1 MFWKARVTIYVYDG
15 KTGCRERGGGFLTG
29 VSAYYVQ
36 KAKFLVSPVK
46 DAAG

>member
-1 MFWKARVTIYVYDG
+1 MYMTVKQAAE
-15 KTGCRERGGGFLTG
+15 KGGFLTG

-46 DAAG
+46 DAVG

>member
-15 KTGCRERGGGFLTG
+15 KTGCRERGGFLTG

>member
-1 MFWKARVTIYVYDG
+1 MYMTVKQAAE
-15 KTGCRERGGGFLTG
+15 KGGGFLTG